1 MLLTF
6 RPGRVTNG
14 PTHTTTEGTEMAGTF
29 LIRITEDHA
38 SELADLRYRY
48 IWSAWLDGQ
57 LLGNGHC
64 FRPEEAINRAHDL
77 VTPDQV
83 EHVEIREA

>member
-1 MLLTF
+1 MGATKEKAMTGML
-6 RPGRVTNG
+6 
-14 PTHTTTEGTEMAGTF
+14 

-38 SELADLRYRY
+38 SEIRDLRYRY

>member
-1 MLLTF
+1 
-6 RPGRVTNG
+6 
-14 PTHTTTEGTEMAGTF
+14 MAGMF
-29 LIRITEDHA
+29 LIKITENHA
-38 SELADLRYRY
+38 TEISDLRYRY

-64 FRPEEAINRAHDL
+64 SHAEEAIKRAHDL
-77 VTPDQV
+77 ATPDEV